1 MEVRVMAQA
10 RVDAMVAGADD
21 ARIAPLEVRAI
32 VKHLDQAPTPNTLEG
47 SIERPLW
54 PAPLPTCPATQG
66 AAVRRRRPLLRGSR
80 FLDGSLSL
88 WAPWAALMADI
99 KHNFAARVAST
110 KIFSASLDS
119 WLDTTSSISSF
130 VLAESPLTVVS
141 VSGPRSSLCRCRRC
155 KKLSRFDRFV
165 LALLRASGRPPSGR
179 GDGSHRNADK
189 VAGIGRRGKSGP
201 QRGAAKA
208 YACCTH

>member
-1 MEVRVMAQA
+1 
-10 RVDAMVAGADD
+10 
-21 ARIAPLEVRAI
+21 
-32 VKHLDQAPTPNTLEG
+32 
-47 SIERPLW
+47 
-54 PAPLPTCPATQG
+54 
-66 AAVRRRRPLLRGSR
+66 
-80 FLDGSLSL
+80 
-88 WAPWAALMADI
+88 MADI

-189 VAGIGRRGKSGP
+189 VAGIGRREPPPPASWARAVPKEALREPTHAVRTERLVSSFVAW
-201 QRGAAKA
+201 AATTFFQKRA
-208 YACCTH
+208 AGR

>member
-1 MEVRVMAQA
+1 MVVPKPNVADADALAQ
-10 RVDAMVAGADD
+10 
-21 ARIAPLEVRAI
+21 
-32 VKHLDQAPTPNTLEG
+32 PTPSTLEEP
-47 SIERPLW
+47 IERPLW

-119 WLDTTSSISSF
+119 WLDTTASISSF